1 MASGSTAMLR
11 GLHKP
16 RTSRLYVFIPGQ
28 RGASWA
34 RWSAALS
41 LLGAARL
48 LSVSTRPRSP
58 ASSRLRRA
66 SSRTSAPRGSQNG
79 TLWNIDS
86 ESASLRLDVGCF
98 DHLAPLL
105 GLGGN

>member
-16 RTSRLYVFIPGQ
+16 RTSRLYVFISGQ

-34 RWSAALS
+34 RWTAALS

-48 LSVSTRPRSP
+48 LSVSTRPRSTGEF
-58 ASSRLRRA
+58 AAQTRVHA
-66 SSRTSAPRGSQNG
+66 DISAPRF
-79 TLWNIDS
+79 
-86 ESASLRLDVGCF
+86 RLTG
-98 DHLAPLL
+98 
-105 GLGGN
+105 